1 MNIGRPAPEPMNTA
15 SKSSS
20 SINWSMVVDLP
31 ITTFVSNLTPSS
43 LTFSISFLTT
53 FCFGRRNSG
62 IPYTRTPPSS
72 CSASNT
78 VTSYPS
84 FARSPAQVS
93 PDGPEPMTAT
103 LCPFVFSGFSGLIS
117 FSSA

>member
-1 MNIGRPAPEPMNTA
+1 
-15 SKSSS
+15 
-20 SINWSMVVDLP
+20 MVVDLP
-31 ITTFVSNLTPSS
+31 MTTFVSNLTPSS

-103 LCPFVFSGFSGLIS
+103 LCPFVFSGLDLYSLTHHH
-117 FSSA
+117 SAVQTNTLPYAP